1 MGMQDIHHLMDNEDA
16 TGLAEWVR
24 RGEVQPGELLEAAIE
39 RLEQVEPQI
48 NAVAERLYESARES
62 ARTAQVGQG
71 LLAGVPTLIKDLFSP
86 VNGAAMT
93 NGSCSLGD
101 ARAEFESEIVTRLRR
116 AGCQV
121 VGTSTSPEFGTS
133 YSTESSRFGATR
145 NPWSTDH
152 SAGGSSGG
160 AAALVAAR
168 VVPFAHGND
177 GGGSLRVP
185 ASCCGVFGLK
195 PSRGLLPSG
204 PMVGEGWA
212 GMGTPHAITLSVRD
226 SAALL
231 DATAG
236 MDLGA
241 PYAAPVQAQPYV
253 TAVLR
258 DPKPLRIALVEQLG
272 PWPTSPQSLEAV
284 RQAARLC
291 ESLGHRVEPAS
302 LPVVL
307 PEFLDQVFTI
317 IGASSRH
324 YVDLLG
330 QIRGFAV
337 RAEELEVRTRIILRD
352 KGNVS
357 GAQYAA
363 AVEWIHALGR
373 QLAVFM
379 QDYDLV
385 LTPVLTREPVPI
397 GELDIQDVCMS
408 LDQLL
413 ERYHSYSPFTALFNA
428 SGQPAMS
435 VPLSWSANGL
445 PMGAHFAGRFGE
457 ESTLLAL
464 AAQLE
469 RAQPWRCRVPPVNA
483 CRR

>member
-1 MGMQDIHHLMDNEDA
+1 MAMQDIHHLMDNEDA

-39 RLEQVEPQI
+39 RLERVEPQI
-48 NAVAERLYESARES
+48 NAVAERLYESARET

-93 NGSCSLGD
+93 NGSRSLGD
-101 ARAEFESEIVTRLRR
+101 VRAQFESEVVTRLRR

-204 PMVGEGWA
+204 PMMGEGWA

-241 PYAAPVQAQPYV
+241 PYAAPVQSQPYV
-253 TAVLR
+253 TAVLQ

-307 PEFLDQVFTI
+307 PAFLDQVFTI
-317 IGASSRH
+317 IGASTRH

-330 QIRGFAV
+330 QMRGFAV
-337 RAEELEVRTRIILRD
+337 QAEELEVRTRIILRD
-352 KGNVS
+352 KGTVS

-373 QLAVFM
+373 QLALFM

-413 ERYHSYSPFTALFNA
+413 ERYHSYSPFTAVFNA

-435 VPLSWSANGL
+435 VPLSWSSNGL

-469 RAQPWRCRVPPVNA
+469 RAQPWRGRVPPVNA
-483 CRR
+483 CRH

>member
-1 MGMQDIHHLMDNEDA
+1 MGMQDIHHLMDTEDA
-16 TGLAEWVR
+16 TALAEWVR
-24 RGEVQPGELLEAAIE
+24 RGEVQPGELLETAIE
-39 RLEQVEPQI
+39 RLERVEPQL
-48 NAVAERLYESARES
+48 NAVAERLYDSAREA
-62 ARTAQVGQG
+62 ARKPQAGQG

-86 VNGAAMT
+86 VDGAAMT
-93 NGSCSLGD
+93 NGSRALGD
-101 ARAEFESEIVTRLRR
+101 CRADFESEVVARLRR

-121 VGTSTSPEFGTS
+121 MGTSTSPEFGTS
-133 YSTESSRFGATR
+133 YTTESVRFGATR

-185 ASCCGVFGLK
+185 ASCCGVFGFK
-195 PSRGLLPSG
+195 PSRGLMPSG
-204 PMVGEGWA
+204 PIMGEGWA

-241 PYAAPVQAQPYV
+241 PYAAPIQALPYVMAVQA
-253 TAVLR
+253 
-258 DPKPLRIALVEQLG
+258 DPKPLRIALVEQLE
-272 PWPTSPQSLEAV
+272 PWPTSPQSLQAV
-284 RQAARLC
+284 GEAARLC
-291 ESLGHRVEPAS
+291 ESLGHRVEPVS
-302 LPVVL
+302 LPVGL
-307 PEFLDQVFTI
+307 LEFLDHVFSI
-317 IGASSRH
+317 IGASTRR

-330 QIRGFAV
+330 QMRGFAV
-337 RAEELEVRTRIILRD
+337 QAEELEVRTRIILRD

-357 GAQYAA
+357 GAQYVA

-379 QDYDLV
+379 QDYDV
-385 LTPVLTREPVPI
+385 ILTPVLTREPVPI
-397 GELDIQDVCMS
+397 GELDLQDVCMS

-413 ERYHSYSPFTALFNA
+413 ERYHSYAPFTALFNA

-469 RAQPWRCRVPPVNA
+469 RAQPWRGRVPPVNA

>member
-1 MGMQDIHHLMDNEDA
+1 MQDIHHLMDNEDA

-39 RLEQVEPQI
+39 RLERVEPQI
-48 NAVAERLYESARES
+48 NAVAERLYESARET

-93 NGSCSLGD
+93 NGSRSLGD
-101 ARAEFESEIVTRLRR
+101 VRADFESEVVTRLRR

-121 VGTSTSPEFGTS
+121 MGTSTSPEFGTS

-204 PMVGEGWA
+204 PMMGEGWA

-241 PYAAPVQAQPYV
+241 PYAAPVQSQPYV
-253 TAVLR
+253 TAVLQ

-291 ESLGHRVEPAS
+291 ESLGHRVEPAN

-307 PEFLDQVFTI
+307 PAFLDQVFTI
-317 IGASSRH
+317 IGASTRH

-330 QIRGFAV
+330 QMRGVAV
-337 RAEELEVRTRIILRD
+337 QAEELEVRTRIILRD
-352 KGNVS
+352 KGTVS

-373 QLAVFM
+373 QLALFM

-435 VPLSWSANGL
+435 VPLSWSSNGL

-469 RAQPWRCRVPPVNA
+469 RAQPWRGRVPPVNA